1 VSFQNRIYL
10 AYGIYGAYRM
20 TKQVTVVVERVLGA
34 VSLFKQGGSMRLIL
48 PKKALSSL
56 KISKDSEE
64 VDSSSVILIATDK
77 GLLMRPLADFIE
89 DEEMKG
95 T

>member
-1 VSFQNRIYL
+1 M
-10 AYGIYGAYRM
+10 A
-20 TKQVTVVVERVLGA
+20 KQVTVVVERVLGA
-34 VSLFKQGGSMRLIL
+34 VSLFKQGGSLRVIL

-56 KISKDSEE
+56 KISKEWEE
-64 VDSSSVILIATDK
+64 LDSSTVILIATDK
-77 GLLMRPLADFIE
+77 GLLMRPLADYIE